1 MFRCIEKVICLL
13 PSEFRVGIKRK
24 EQMNDLRENRCLLLV
39 YTTQVNS
46 AFGAR
51 RLASSEVISQALF
64 TSTAVHNC
72 SL

>member
-13 PSEFRVGIKRK
+13 PSEFLVGIESK
-24 EQMNDLRENRCLLLV
+24 EHMNDLRENRYLLLV

-51 RLASSEVISQALF
+51 
-64 TSTAVHNC
+64 
-72 SL
+72 